1 MSLINRLSE
10 ETAGKI
16 AAGEI
21 IERPQNV
28 VKELVENSLD
38 AGSNRLIL
46 QVEKGGKSLIQL
58 IDNGSGIP
66 ADEIPLATE
75 NYSTSK
81 ISNSEDMERI
91 ETLGFRGEALASI
104 KAVSRLT
111 IQSMGESDETG
122 REISWEGLKL
132 IYDKPVARKRGAT
145 VTVEDL
151 FFNLPARRNFLSRDS
166 TELRRIISLMHKFGM
181 AFPEVGM
188 KVSAGGDTLLE
199 LSPSS
204 LSERTEAVFGRGN
217 FERMRYFDFRDGELK
232 ISGYASTPDITRGN
246 RSMQFIFVNGRFVR
260 DRLISNALGRAYES
274 VIPSGR
280 FPMAVLFLQIPSEL
294 VDANIHPSKAE
305 VRFLN
310 GKEVHRLVYSAVR
323 ENTRFGKTISFKE
336 KVESVYRSIFP
347 ETAKGDKAS
356 SGPEKSGHQFSMI
369 ENMGTSETAEEGSEP
384 VIRESPE
391 PLFNEGGKTE
401 GLQKSSALY
410 WQLHDSYILIQIRGG
425 MVVIDQHAA
434 HERIL
439 YNRARKNMAGN
450 KPAIQSLLFPATVE
464 LSPAEF
470 EIFDEHREIMP
481 QLGFEAEPFGMRTI
495 IVRGIPA
502 GVKNWNDG
510 ALLKDIFAEKGR
522 GKTELEE
529 ILKRYACHSAIR
541 AGEKLEPREME
552 SLVDQLFATDFPF
565 TCPHG
570 RPTMLRV
577 NLDELDRRFHRPA
590 STEKK

>member
-1 MSLINRLSE
+1 
-10 ETAGKI
+10 
-16 AAGEI
+16 
-21 IERPQNV
+21 V

-38 AGSNRLIL
+38 AGSDRLVLEI
-46 QVEKGGKSLIQL
+46 ERGGKSLIRL
-58 IDNGSGIP
+58 IDNGLGIP
-66 ADEIPLATE
+66 AGEIPLATE

-81 ISNSEDMERI
+81 ISDSADIEKI

-111 IQSMGESDETG
+111 IQSRGDSEDMG
-122 REISWEGLKL
+122 REMSWEGLKL
-132 IYDKPVARKRGAT
+132 KNDKPVARNRGTT

-166 TELRRIISLMHKFGM
+166 TELRRIASLMQKFGM
-181 AFPEVGM
+181 AFPQTGF
-188 KVSAGGDTLLE
+188 KVSAGGGTLLE
-199 LSPSS
+199 FSPSS
-204 LSERTEAVFGRGN
+204 LSQRTEVVFGREN
-217 FERMRYFDFRDGELK
+217 FERMKYFESREGELR
-232 ISGYASTPDITRGN
+232 ISGYASMPGITRGN
-246 RSMQFIFVNGRFVR
+246 RSMQFIFVNGRYVR
-260 DRLISNALGRAYES
+260 DRLISSALQRAYDS
-274 VIPSGR
+274 LIPSGR
-280 FPMAVLFLQIPSEL
+280 FPMAVLFLHVPAEL

-323 ENTRFGKTISFKE
+323 ENARFGKTVSFKE

-347 ETAKGDKAS
+347 ESAS
-356 SGPEKSGHQFSMI
+356 RKEDSGGTDQPGRQYSMI
-369 ENMGTSETAEEGSEP
+369 EDMGTAGKTEEGSGP

-391 PLFNEGGKTE
+391 PLFNDGGKTGE
-401 GLQKSSALY
+401 VHKSSALY

-439 YNRARKNMAGN
+439 YNRAEKNLAGD
-450 KPAIQSLLFPATVE
+450 KPAIQSLLFPATIE
-464 LSPAEF
+464 LSPLEF
-470 EIFDEHREIMP
+470 EMFDQYRAIMP
-481 QLGFEAEPFGMRTI
+481 QLGFEVEPFGMRTI

-522 GKTELEE
+522 GKTEMEE
-529 ILKRYACHSAIR
+529 LLKRYACHSAIR